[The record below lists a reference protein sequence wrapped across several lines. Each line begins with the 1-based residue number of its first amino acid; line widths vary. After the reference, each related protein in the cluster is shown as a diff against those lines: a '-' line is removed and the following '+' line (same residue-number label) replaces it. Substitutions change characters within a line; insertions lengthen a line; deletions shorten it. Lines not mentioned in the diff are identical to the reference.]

1 VLQDEQA
8 TAAEL
13 AAAKAAVNDAV
24 SKGVPIPFDSN
35 AASVLLDG
43 SQNAF
48 LKFSTSWCGHC
59 VKMQPDWEK
68 LANTVHKDFKG
79 CRVVSVG
86 RLPSCFIPHPPPPPP
101 LLPAPP
107 SHQLPTTS
115 AIVRQPRIMFGD
127 AARGMRLDPE
137 PKWCVSADCEKDA
150 EVCQAFGV
158 QGYPT
163 LMLLKV
169 AKTPEGE
176 VGYQPV
182 PYQQARDYSNMLGFL
197 RKEKAVK
204 AKNIVK
210 TMVSSAINFVQQIFK
225 IEVSFD
231 WFGVQVFRI

>member
-1 VLQDEQA
+1 
-8 TAAEL
+8 
-13 AAAKAAVNDAV
+13 
-24 SKGVPIPFDSN
+24 
-35 AASVLLDG
+35 
-43 SQNAF
+43 
-48 LKFSTSWCGHC
+48 
-59 VKMQPDWEK
+59 
-68 LANTVHKDFKG
+68 
-79 CRVVSVG
+79 
-86 RLPSCFIPHPPPPPP
+86 
-101 LLPAPP
+101 
-107 SHQLPTTS
+107 
-115 AIVRQPRIMFGD
+115 MFGD
-127 AARGMRLDPE
+127 CEIDAWTLGQND
-137 PKWCVSADCEKDA
+137 VFADCEKDA

-231 WFGVQVFRI
+231 GFGVQVLKI

>member
-1 VLQDEQA
+1 MPGPS
-8 TAAEL
+8 
-13 AAAKAAVNDAV
+13 AKNDV
-24 SKGVPIPFDSN
+24 F
-35 AASVLLDG
+35 
-43 SQNAF
+43 
-48 LKFSTSWCGHC
+48 
-59 VKMQPDWEK
+59 
-68 LANTVHKDFKG
+68 
-79 CRVVSVG
+79 
-86 RLPSCFIPHPPPPPP
+86 
-101 LLPAPP
+101 
-107 SHQLPTTS
+107 
-115 AIVRQPRIMFGD
+115 
-127 AARGMRLDPE
+127 
-137 PKWCVSADCEKDA
+137 ADCEKDA

-231 WFGVQVFRI
+231 GFGVQVLKI